1 MLSRRR
7 AERHSLPLAWHQLA
21 FRGDL
26 VASRRPGRNASLDSS
41 LADHAMQLNMTSKH
55 GSSLK
60 AVFLLARPLL
70 PAADPCQYGSC
81 PDELRISLK
90 SKKSRSPV
98 SLHLRSCGPHS
109 PVSKKAPNSLDDQYA
124 AWLVRASAETAVND
138 YPASAKLVHSPMYS
152 LMMALPGKEKSRQ
165 PCGFK
170 ALSRRSPIDPCS
182 RSSPAGP
189 DICSQAPLVSIHRLS
204 CAAAIS
210 HAGHLAGGTMTA

>member
-81 PDELRISLK
+81 PDELKISLK

-124 AWLVRASAETAVND
+124 AWLVRASTRIISDDQATCRPLTYVLAHDGAARQGKVQAAVRVQGAQPSFAD
-138 YPASAKLVHSPMYS
+138 RPLQAFFASRARHL
-152 LMMALPGKEKSRQ
+152 L
-165 PCGFK
+165 
-170 ALSRRSPIDPCS
+170 
-182 RSSPAGP
+182 AGP
-189 DICSQAPLVSIHRLS
+189 PR
-204 CAAAIS
+204 
-210 HAGHLAGGTMTA
+210 